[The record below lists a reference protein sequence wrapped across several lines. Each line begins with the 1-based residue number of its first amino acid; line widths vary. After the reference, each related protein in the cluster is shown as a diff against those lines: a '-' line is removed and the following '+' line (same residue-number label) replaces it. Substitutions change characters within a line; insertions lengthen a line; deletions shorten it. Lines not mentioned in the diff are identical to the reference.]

1 MVQIAGG
8 IIWNPKRGIVVVN
21 QHNNSWS
28 LPKGHVEEGE
38 THLEAAL
45 REIQEETGINKND
58 LTLIIPLS
66 PYTREKIKMSAE
78 DKGEVRTISFFFF
91 TTTQEILS
99 PEDPENPEAR
109 WVVPSEVADLLSHPT
124 DKEFFGYVLQK
135 VLIPYQKE
143 HLTSH
148 F

>member
-8 IIWNPKRGIVVVN
+8 IIWNPKHGIVVVS
-21 QHNNSWS
+21 QQNNSWS
-28 LPKGHVEEGE
+28 LPKGHVEDGE

-45 REIQEETGINKND
+45 REIQEEAGINKND
-58 LTLIIPLS
+58 LTLISKLS
-66 PYTREKIKMSAE
+66 PYIRKKIKMNAGDE
-78 DKGEVRTISFFFF
+78 DEVRTISFFFF

-109 WVVPSEVADLLSHPT
+109 WVTPSEVATLLSHPI
-124 DKEFFGYVLQK
+124 DKEFFSYILQK

-143 HLTSH
+143 HTTSH